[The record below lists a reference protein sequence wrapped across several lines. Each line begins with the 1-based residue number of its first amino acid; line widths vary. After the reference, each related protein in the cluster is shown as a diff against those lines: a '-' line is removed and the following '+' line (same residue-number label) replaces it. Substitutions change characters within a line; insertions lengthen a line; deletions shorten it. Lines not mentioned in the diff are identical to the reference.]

1 MCERGVW
8 WLMPVIAFAAG
19 CGSGP
24 VPVRG
29 RVLLDEVPVPGATV
43 LLVPAEGGH
52 PAWGRTDADGVFR
65 LTTFKQ
71 NDGALPGKYTV
82 VVTKTEA
89 IPPPPA
95 AEPGNAESVI
105 EHYKGLK
112 STRTK
117 KKPAL
122 PEVYGD
128 SSRTRLR
135 CTIPPDGDLDLPL
148 QSKAK

>member
-1 MCERGVW
+1 MCQRRIS
-8 WLMPVIAFAAG
+8 WLLLVVPLAAG

-29 RVLLDEVPVPGATV
+29 RVLLDDVPVPGATV
-43 LLVPAEGGH
+43 LLVPAAGGH
-52 PAWGRTDADGVFR
+52 PATGRTDANGVFR
-65 LTTFKQ
+65 LTTFKPD
-71 NDGALPGKYTV
+71 DGALPGRYTV

-89 IPPPPA
+89 IPPPPT
-95 AEPGNAESVI
+95 AEPGNAQSVI
-105 EHYKGLK
+105 EHYQGLK
-112 STRTK
+112 ATRTK
-117 KKPAL
+117 KKPPL

-128 SSRTRLR
+128 SSRTPLR